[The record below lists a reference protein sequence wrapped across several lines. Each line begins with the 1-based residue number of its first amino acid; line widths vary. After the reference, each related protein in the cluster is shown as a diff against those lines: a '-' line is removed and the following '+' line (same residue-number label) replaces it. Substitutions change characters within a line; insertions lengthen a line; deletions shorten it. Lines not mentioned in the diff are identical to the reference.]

1 MKSALVGSIGAGLS
15 AQVHG
20 FNILP
25 AYPVKDKYSIAI
37 MGLNGRGSAH
47 AEGFALQAKSEVAYI
62 CDVDERDRK
71 STRLNSS
78 HGGISRMP
86 SSA

>member
-1 MKSALVGSIGAGLS
+1 MTTVTTTKWNVDKTHSEIQFKVRHLMITNVSGSVAGYDAMVETEGDDFSTAQINFSAETNSI
-15 AQVHG
+15 
-20 FNILP
+20 
-25 AYPVKDKYSIAI
+25 
-37 MGLNGRGSAH
+37 
-47 AEGFALQAKSEVAYI
+47 
-62 CDVDERDRK
+62 DRK